1 MDLRHY
7 FRKMREIEASIRDE
21 HPFVTSLETSDGG
34 KAGVVTEVSRELAA
48 KMIAEGRATLSTEA
62 EKERFLEQQS
72 AERATAQ
79 KAEMARRLQVTVVT
93 DSDAGRFSQH
103 TDSGSLT
110 FKK

>member
-7 FRKMREIEASIRDE
+7 FRKMREIEANIADA

-48 KMIAEGRATLSTEA
+48 KMITEGCAALSTEA

-72 AERATAQ
+72 AERASAQ

-103 TDSGSLT
+103 PDSSSLSLR
-110 FKK
+110 K